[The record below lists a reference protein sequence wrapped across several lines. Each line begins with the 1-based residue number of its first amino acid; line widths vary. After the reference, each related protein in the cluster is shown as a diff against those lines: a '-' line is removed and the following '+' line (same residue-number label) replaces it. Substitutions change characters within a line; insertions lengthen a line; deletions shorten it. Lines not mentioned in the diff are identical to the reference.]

1 MGLIDD
7 EGYVQSS
14 EAKALGANLVPP
26 ALFPDLD
33 LIVPLYPLQ
42 DVIGG
47 DQAAESGIML
57 CCYSFAVCFKECVR
71 FVGFVIYYFVVVP
84 ARYISVFVCQPSLD
98 SKWRCYRPCV
108 VAAVLFVKPV
118 LAIVS
123 ECCIACQPWIAICN
137 RGASFK
143 GDMDSKQ
150 MQD

>member
-1 MGLIDD
+1 M
-7 EGYVQSS
+7 
-14 EAKALGANLVPP
+14 
-26 ALFPDLD
+26 
-33 LIVPLYPLQ
+33 YPLQ

-47 DQAAESGIML
+47 DHAAESGIMPCCYSYTKCCFWLLNVLTL
-57 CCYSFAVCFKECVR
+57 CCYPFAVCFKECVR